1 MTGLLI
7 KLFVKN
13 PDNIQDIRVR
23 SAYGSLAGITGIVCN
38 IFLFL
43 FKLIAGTISG
53 SVSITADAINNLSD
67 ASSNIISL
75 IGFKMGSK
83 PADSEHPYGH
93 ARYEYLSGLTVA
105 VLILVI
111 GIELLKSSIVK
122 LFNPAPVEF
131 SMLVAIILFVSILVK
146 LWMMLFNKKIG
157 CIINSKTLIA
167 TATDSRNDV
176 ISTSAVL
183 VAALFSHYFRFELD
197 AFMGIAVA
205 AFILYSGIS
214 LIKETLS
221 PLLGKA
227 PSPEFVS
234 YIQKKIMSYDGVLG
248 THDLMVHDYGPGR
261 QFASVHVEMA
271 AESNVLQS
279 HDIIDNIERDFL
291 MNDNLHIIIHYD
303 PIVTSD
309 DAIGSLRKYI
319 SSEITSIH
327 PGLTIH
333 DLRIVPGV
341 SHTNVIFDCLI
352 PYDCKIEQHLIYEK
366 ITQIV
371 RKKFPDYF
379 CVITFDTSFAP
390 IPH

>member
-1 MTGLLI
+1 MTRLLI
-7 KLFVKN
+7 KIFIKN
-13 PDNIQDIRVR
+13 PDSIQDIRVR
-23 SAYGSLAGITGIVCN
+23 SSYGSLAGITGIVCN
-38 IFLFL
+38 ILLFL
-43 FKLIAGTISG
+43 FKIIAGTISG

-93 ARYEYLSGLTVA
+93 ARYEYLSGLTVS

-122 LFNPAPVEF
+122 LFNPKPVEF
-131 SMLVAIILFVSILVK
+131 SLLIAVILIVSILIK
-146 LWMMLFNKKIG
+146 LWMMVFNKKIG
-157 CIINSKTLIA
+157 SIIHSKTLEA
-167 TATDSRNDV
+167 TAADSRNDV

-183 VAALFSHYFRFELD
+183 IAATLSYYSGFELD

-205 AFILYSGIS
+205 VFILYSGIS

-227 PSPEFVS
+227 PEPDFVD

-271 AESNVLQS
+271 AENNVLQS

-303 PIVTSD
+303 PIVTID
-309 DAIGSLRKYI
+309 DATGNIRKYI

-333 DLRIVPGV
+333 DLRIVPGA

-352 PYDCKIEQHLIYEK
+352 PYDCKIEQHLLYEM

-379 CVITFDTSFAP
+379 CVITFDKGFAP